1 MGFNAAGNF
10 LFFVFVCFLKVIF
23 LLKGA
28 TGLRWKVTPE
38 ILPLRGDL
46 IWSFTQVPSLLV
58 HIVACVVDFA
68 PYVDKYVSILSGSPS
83 KKPLLGWGTC
93 LVLILLDAVV
103 VQF

>member
-1 MGFNAAGNF
+1 M
-10 LFFVFVCFLKVIF
+10 CFLKVIF
-23 LLKGA
+23 SMKGA

-38 ILPLRGDL
+38 IWPLRGDL
-46 IWSFTQVPSLLV
+46 IWSFTQVRSLLV

-68 PYVDKYVSILSGSPS
+68 PYVDKYVSILSGSPNQ
-83 KKPLLGWGTC
+83 KPILGWGTC